1 MCIWKMWP
9 EILCGVLGAS
19 PSSWLGSYSL
29 VALPDI
35 CLLVQTYSSPLTIQR
50 SNTMRS
56 GRLVLCLSK
65 TCCCI
70 LLLALIAPFK
80 FPPIALKEEKA
91 QKLTSKTMYVQDCFV
106 SCNKEKKRLNVI
118 KTMYVHSVSFTV
130 NVYVLYLF
138 CLIIWGWTAPLR
150 YSPFSK
156 TTGHPRHS
164 IFSLCIHSH
173 PQIEL
178 QWLKFLEQTNT
189 NSFRNVQD
197 SSFTELMD

>member
-1 MCIWKMWP
+1 MLQIHWYLSWTHGGTHYWRSSHWSGSMLFGSLVIYYYYKLIYSQNSWQTLAGKEEKNGSMCIWKMWP
-9 EILCGVLGAS
+9 EILCGGLGAS

-106 SCNKEKKRLNVI
+106 SCNKEKN
-118 KTMYVHSVSFTV
+118 
-130 NVYVLYLF
+130 
-138 CLIIWGWTAPLR
+138 G
-150 YSPFSK
+150 
-156 TTGHPRHS
+156 
-164 IFSLCIHSH
+164 
-173 PQIEL
+173 
-178 QWLKFLEQTNT
+178 
-189 NSFRNVQD
+189 
-197 SSFTELMD
+197 